1 MVGYDD
7 IHSQCFKDTVTA
19 YQKVRQD
26 GQLHIPAFIAALEA
40 YKRHEG
46 DAEDASR
53 QVQEYIAFAA
63 SLDPKKYW
71 SGVYNERWITIGDPT
86 QGIRRMNTK
95 AGTIFLPVYATSL
108 FFPYIPK
115 YLLTQIGCNSII

>member
-7 IHSQCFKDTVTA
+7 IHSQCFKDTVSA

-26 GQLHIPAFIAALEA
+26 GELHIPAFMAAVKA
-40 YKRHEG
+40 YKKHESKTG
-46 DAEDASR
+46 DTSR

-71 SGVYNERWITIGDPT
+71 AGVRHKRWITN
-86 QGIRRMNTK
+86 R
-95 AGTIFLPVYATSL
+95 
-108 FFPYIPK
+108 
-115 YLLTQIGCNSII
+115 

>member
-26 GQLHIPAFIAALEA
+26 GQLHIQAFRAALEV

-46 DAEDASR
+46 EAEDASR

-63 SLDPKKYW
+63 SIDPKKYW
-71 SGVYNERWITIGDPT
+71 AGVRYKRWAS
-86 QGIRRMNTK
+86 TK
-95 AGTIFLPVYATSL
+95 
-108 FFPYIPK
+108 
-115 YLLTQIGCNSII
+115 

>member
-1 MVGYDD
+1 MVGFAD

-26 GQLHIPAFIAALEA
+26 GELHIQAFMAALKA

-46 DAEDASR
+46 EADDASR

-63 SLDPKKYW
+63 FHDPKKY
-71 SGVYNERWITIGDPT
+71 
-86 QGIRRMNTK
+86 
-95 AGTIFLPVYATSL
+95 
-108 FFPYIPK
+108 
-115 YLLTQIGCNSII
+115 